1 MCGSKETPRP
11 VGEWQ
16 GRKGQAKAVIIGSSD
31 AARGFETEKCG
42 AFFPSGLMK
51 IFKWTA
57 KSVRPR
63 QHFLPVGNVVYTATT
78 LEMKYQIVSIGLQLF
93 SLTILAT

>member
-1 MCGSKETPRP
+1 
-11 VGEWQ
+11 
-16 GRKGQAKAVIIGSSD
+16 
-31 AARGFETEKCG
+31 
-42 AFFPSGLMK
+42 MK